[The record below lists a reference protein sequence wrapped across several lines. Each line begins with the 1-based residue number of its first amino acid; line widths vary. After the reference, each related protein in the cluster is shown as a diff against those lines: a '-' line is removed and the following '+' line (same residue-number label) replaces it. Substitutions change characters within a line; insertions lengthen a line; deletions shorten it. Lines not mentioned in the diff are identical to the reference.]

1 MRTLLQQATIIDG
14 TGADPSIA
22 DLVVEDGRIA
32 DIGSGLDG
40 DVAVDLTGR
49 WLLPGIIDC
58 HTHVMASS
66 INLMTVIN
74 TPFSLQFYLGAQNLA
89 RTLAGGVTSVRD
101 AGGADLGVKAA
112 VDQGLIIGPR
122 LSITVSVLSQTGGH
136 GDDWMIC
143 GGTVPFLFVPHPGR
157 PDGVCDGPEGVLRK
171 VREVIR
177 AGADFVK
184 ICSTGGVLSA
194 HDNPQASQFL
204 PAELEVI
211 VAEAQASRVSV
222 MAHAQ
227 GTHGIANAVRAG
239 VRSIEHGIYLDDEVI
254 EMMLERGTFLVP
266 TLVAPM
272 GVLDA
277 PEGVSPSSLSKAR
290 DVVDIHRDSIRRAAE
305 AGVRV
310 AMGTDSG
317 VIPHGR
323 NTTELVQMGSV
334 GMAPMAVIEASTRV
348 AAECLGVSDHLGTL
362 EPGKEADC
370 ISLVADPLA
379 DLEVFADPAN
389 LTHVWLR
396 GELVAGSSLAEPG

>member
-1 MRTLLQQATIIDG
+1 MRTLLQGATVIDG
-14 TGADPSIA
+14 TGADPAAA
-22 DLVVEDGRIA
+22 DLAIQDGRIV
-32 DIGSGLDG
+32 DVGTGLDG
-40 DVAVDLTGR
+40 DRAIDLTGR
-49 WLLPGIIDC
+49 WLLPGMIDC

-66 INLMTVIN
+66 INLMTVVN

-101 AGGADLGVKAA
+101 AGGADLGVKTA
-112 VDQGLIIGPR
+112 VEQGLIIGPR
-122 LSITVSVLSQTGGH
+122 MSITVSVLSQTGGH

-157 PDGVCDGPEGVLRK
+157 PDGVCDGAEGVLRK

-184 ICSTGGVLSA
+184 VCSTGGVLSA

-204 PAELEVI
+204 PTELEVI
-211 VAEAQASRVSV
+211 VAEAAASRVSV

-227 GTHGIANAVRAG
+227 GTQGIRNAVLAG

-254 EMMLERGTFLVP
+254 GLMLDRGTFLVP

-277 PEGVSPSSLSKAR
+277 PEGVSPSSVRKAR
-290 DVVDIHRDSIRRAAE
+290 EVVEIHRESIARAAE
-305 AGVRV
+305 AGVRI

-323 NTTELVQMGSV
+323 NLTELVQMGRV

-348 AAECLGVSDHLGTL
+348 AAECLGVSDRLGTL

-370 ISLVADPLA
+370 IAVNADPLA
-379 DLEVFADPAN
+379 DLELFADPASVS
-389 LTHVWLR
+389 HVWLR
-396 GELVAGSSLAEPG
+396 GELVAGSSLPEPV

>member
-1 MRTLLQQATIIDG
+1 MRTLLQGATVIDG
-14 TGADPSIA
+14 TGADPAAA
-22 DLVVEDGRIA
+22 DLAIQDGRIV
-32 DIGSGLDG
+32 DVGTGLDG
-40 DVAVDLTGR
+40 DRAIDLTGR
-49 WLLPGIIDC
+49 WLLPGMIDC

-66 INLMTVIN
+66 INLMTVVN

-101 AGGADLGVKAA
+101 AGGADLGVKTA
-112 VDQGLIIGPR
+112 VEQGLIIGPR
-122 LSITVSVLSQTGGH
+122 MSITVSVLSQTGGH

-157 PDGVCDGPEGVLRK
+157 PDGVCDGAEGVLRK

-184 ICSTGGVLSA
+184 VCSTGGVLSA

-204 PAELEVI
+204 PTELEVI
-211 VAEAQASRVSV
+211 VAEAAASRVSV

-227 GTHGIANAVRAG
+227 GTQGIRNAVLAG

-254 EMMLERGTFLVP
+254 GLMLDRGTFLVP

-277 PEGVSPSSLSKAR
+277 PEGVSPSSVRKAR
-290 DVVDIHRDSIRRAAE
+290 EVVEIHRESIARAAE
-305 AGVRV
+305 AGVRI

-323 NTTELVQMGSV
+323 NLTELVQMGRV

-348 AAECLGVSDHLGTL
+348 AAECLGVSDRLGTL

-370 ISLVADPLA
+370 IAVNADPLA
-379 DLEVFADPAN
+379 DLELFADPASVS
-389 LTHVWLR
+389 HVWLR
-396 GELVAGSSLAEPG
+396 GELVAGSSLPEPA

>member
-40 DVAVDLTGR
+40 DVAFDLTGR

-112 VDQGLIIGPR
+112 VEQGLIIGPR

-157 PDGVCDGPEGVLRK
+157 PDGVCDAR
-171 VREVIR
+171 RC
-177 AGADFVK
+177 A
-184 ICSTGGVLSA
+184 
-194 HDNPQASQFL
+194 
-204 PAELEVI
+204 
-211 VAEAQASRVSV
+211 
-222 MAHAQ
+222 AQ
-227 GTHGIANAVRAG
+227 G
-239 VRSIEHGIYLDDEVI
+239 S
-254 EMMLERGTFLVP
+254 
-266 TLVAPM
+266 
-272 GVLDA
+272 
-277 PEGVSPSSLSKAR
+277 
-290 DVVDIHRDSIRRAAE
+290 
-305 AGVRV
+305 
-310 AMGTDSG
+310 
-317 VIPHGR
+317 
-323 NTTELVQMGSV
+323 
-334 GMAPMAVIEASTRV
+334 
-348 AAECLGVSDHLGTL
+348 
-362 EPGKEADC
+362 
-370 ISLVADPLA
+370 
-379 DLEVFADPAN
+379 
-389 LTHVWLR
+389 
-396 GELVAGSSLAEPG
+396 